1 MKKFRWVWNFFFFR
15 GSNSFSSVNFAC
27 LVFKHWL
34 MEYRLFIVV
43 FMIFVSFLRLSGTGT
58 TMKGSG
64 FVIKWL
70 RAAYTCSK
78 FKTVFTA
85 QNERKSVEVLLMKI
99 EALERWTFDWESVRE
114 AFLHLIS
121 QSFGTPQH
129 QTTLLCFQHFLNNL
143 VFNLP
148 IKRVYFCEHCNPFS
162 KCLALSLCQK

>member
-1 MKKFRWVWNFFFFR
+1 MKY
-15 GSNSFSSVNFAC
+15 C
-27 LVFKHWL
+27 I
-34 MEYRLFIVV
+34 FIIV
-43 FMIFVSFLRLSGTGT
+43 FMIFVSFCVCLYRNNN
-58 TMKGSG
+58 GSG

-70 RAAYTCSK
+70 RAAFTCSK
-78 FKTVFTA
+78 FKMVFTA

-121 QSFGTPQH
+121 RSFGTPQH

>member
-1 MKKFRWVWNFFFFR
+1 MQWNIAYLLLC
-15 GSNSFSSVNFAC
+15 SWFSSVFA
-27 LVFKHWL
+27 
-34 MEYRLFIVV
+34 
-43 FMIFVSFLRLSGTGT
+43 FVCTGT
-58 TMKGSG
+58 TMIQGLLSNGWEQPLPVK
-64 FVIKWL
+64 
-70 RAAYTCSK
+70 K
-78 FKTVFTA
+78 FKTVFPA

>member
-1 MKKFRWVWNFFFFR
+1 MHIYYCVHDFRQ
-15 GSNSFSSVNFAC
+15 
-27 LVFKHWL
+27 
-34 MEYRLFIVV
+34 
-43 FMIFVSFLRLSGTGT
+43 FLRLSVPEQQWFRVCYQ
-58 TMKGSG
+58 MVESS
-64 FVIKWL
+64 L
-70 RAAYTCSK
+70 YLLK
-78 FKTVFTA
+78 FKTVFPA

>member
-1 MKKFRWVWNFFFFR
+1 MCSW
-15 GSNSFSSVNFAC
+15 FSSVFA
-27 LVFKHWL
+27 
-34 MEYRLFIVV
+34 
-43 FMIFVSFLRLSGTGT
+43 FVCTGT
-58 TMKGSG
+58 TMIQGLLSNGWEQPLPVK
-64 FVIKWL
+64 
-70 RAAYTCSK
+70 K
-78 FKTVFTA
+78 FKTVFPA